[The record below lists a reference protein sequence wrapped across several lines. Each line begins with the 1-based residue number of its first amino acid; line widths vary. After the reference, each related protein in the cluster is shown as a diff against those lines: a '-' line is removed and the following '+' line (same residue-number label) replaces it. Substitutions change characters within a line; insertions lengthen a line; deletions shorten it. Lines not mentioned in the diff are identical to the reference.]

1 MQIMM
6 IDLLIVLSSCSV
18 LSVGVMAVLLVLLLF
33 LLSLHTPSH
42 ASPSCPLS
50 CRCYSLTVECGSTS
64 LRDIPKH
71 VPPSTQV
78 ALLY

>member
-1 MQIMM
+1 MQIIM
-6 IDLLIVLSSCSV
+6 IYLFIVLSSV
-18 LSVGVMAVLLVLLLF
+18 LSVGVMAVLLVLLLL
-33 LLSLHTPSH
+33 LLSVHTPSH

-78 ALLY
+78 ASLY